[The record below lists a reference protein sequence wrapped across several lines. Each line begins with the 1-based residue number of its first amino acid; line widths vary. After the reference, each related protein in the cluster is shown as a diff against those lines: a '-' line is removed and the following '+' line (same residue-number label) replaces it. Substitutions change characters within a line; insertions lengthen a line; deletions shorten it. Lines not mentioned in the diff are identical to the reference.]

1 MSSLP
6 RCVEKQLDSVVQSPK
21 GLRLNSLGGKLGLLL
36 GGLLMGILLAEATA
50 RFIAPNQAA
59 DLLFNA
65 SDASPMNLYI
75 IDNDTRVTTA
85 PNIDASIESLDY
97 SVKIKTNK
105 LGLRGPALSKTS
117 PKTEHWIAVGDSFTM
132 SVQVDQEDTFSGKLS
147 TMSGAQVWNAGVD
160 GYSTWQA
167 TLRVQQIK
175 EHLPIKRVLLTFF
188 TGNDFQDNERFL
200 AMKRSPLPGPA
211 GSPIPRP
218 TIPNS
223 EIWLMQHSYIYAHY
237 RIWNKV
243 QQLGSPHDFS
253 KGNWQDELRLF
264 TLDGEKRRS
273 QLRNQS
279 KRALQ
284 QLRDYTRQNNME
296 LMVAIAP
303 PAFVIHPER
312 LNATFDLVDLD
323 PKRADVDAPQQLV
336 RDILTEL
343 KIDYCDLSPAL
354 RDANQP
360 YLTFDGHWTLEGHTV
375 VADAIATCW
384 GIP

>member
-1 MSSLP
+1 MHTSSICDPIQVESEMSFLP
-6 RCVEKQLDSVVQSPK
+6 KCVEKQLDSVVQSPK
-21 GLRLNSLGGKLGLLL
+21 GLRLNSLGGKLGLLV

-85 PNIDASIESLDY
+85 PNIDTSIESLDY

-105 LGLRGPALSKTS
+105 LGLSGPALSKTS

-132 SVQVDQEDTFSGKLS
+132 SVQVDQEDTFSG
-147 TMSGAQVWNAGVD
+147 TTFYQVW
-160 GYSTWQA
+160 STSMECWCRWLFYMA
-167 TLRVQQIK
+167 SNLRVQQIK

-303 PAFVIHPER
+303 LHLSF
-312 LNATFDLVDLD
+312 
-323 PKRADVDAPQQLV
+323 
-336 RDILTEL
+336 IL
-343 KIDYCDLSPAL
+343 KD
-354 RDANQP
+354 
-360 YLTFDGHWTLEGHTV
+360 
-375 VADAIATCW
+375 
-384 GIP
+384 

>member
-1 MSSLP
+1 MP
-6 RCVEKQLDSVVQSPK
+6 NPK
-21 GLRLNSLGGKLGLLL
+21 KSRLNSLGGKV
-36 GGLLMGILLAEATA
+36 GLLMGGLLIGLLLVEGVA
-50 RFIAPNQAA
+50 RIIAPNQAA

-65 SDASPMNLYI
+65 SDASPMNLYV
-75 IDNDTRVTTA
+75 IDKETRVTTA
-85 PNIDASIESLDY
+85 PNLDSAIESLDY
-97 SVKIKTNK
+97 TVKIKTNE
-105 LGLRGPALSKTS
+105 LGLRGPALSKIS
-117 PKTEHWIAVGDSFTM
+117 TETPHWIAVGDSFTM
-132 SVQVDQEDTFSGKLS
+132 SVQVNQKDTFSGQLS
-147 TMSGAQVWNAGVD
+147 AKSGAQIWNAGVD

-200 AMKRSPLPGPA
+200 AMQRSPLPGPE

-218 TIPNS
+218 NIPNS

-237 RIWNKV
+237 RIWNKIR
-243 QQLGSPHDFS
+243 QLGSPHDFS

-284 QLRDYTRQNNME
+284 QLRDYTRQNDME

-312 LNATFDLVDLD
+312 LDATFKLVDLD
-323 PKRADVDAPQQLV
+323 PNRADVDAPQQLV
-336 RDILTEL
+336 QDILTEL
-343 KIDYCDLSPAL
+343 KIPLCDLSPAL
-354 RDANQP
+354 RSVEQP

-384 GIP
+384 GIQ

>member
-1 MSSLP
+1 M
-6 RCVEKQLDSVVQSPK
+6 
-21 GLRLNSLGGKLGLLL
+21 
-36 GGLLMGILLAEATA
+36 GGLLMGLVLAEGAA
-50 RFIAPNQAA
+50 RIIAPNQAA

-65 SDASPMNLYI
+65 SDASPMNLYV
-75 IDNDTRVTTA
+75 IDKDTRVTTA
-85 PNIDASIESLDY
+85 PNIDTSIESLDY
-97 SVKIKTNK
+97 TVKIKTNE
-105 LGLRGPALSKTS
+105 LGLRGPGLSQV
-117 PKTEHWIAVGDSFTM
+117 PTETPHWIAVGDSFTM
-132 SVQVDQEDTFSGKLS
+132 SVQVDQENTFSGQLS
-147 TMSGAQVWNAGVD
+147 TKSGAQVWNAGVD

-200 AMKRSPLPGPA
+200 AMQRSPLPGPA

-312 LNATFDLVDLD
+312 LDATFELVDLD
-323 PKRADVDAPQQLV
+323 PNRADVDAPQQLV
-336 RDILTEL
+336 MDILTEL
-343 KIDYCDLSPAL
+343 KIPHCDLSPAL
-354 RDANQP
+354 RKANQP

-375 VADAIATCW
+375 VADAIANCW

>member
-1 MSSLP
+1 M
-6 RCVEKQLDSVVQSPK
+6 QNPK
-21 GLRLNSLGGKLGLLL
+21 KPPKNSFGAKLGLLM
-36 GGLLMGILLAEATA
+36 GGLLIGLVLAEGVA
-50 RFIAPNQAA
+50 RIIAPNQAA

-65 SDASPMNLYI
+65 SDASPMNLYV
-75 IDNDTRVTTA
+75 IDKETRVTTA
-85 PNIDASIESLDY
+85 PNLNTSIESLDY
-97 SVKIKTNK
+97 TVQIQTNE
-105 LGLRGPALSKTS
+105 LGLRGPKLSEVSNDT
-117 PKTEHWIAVGDSFTM
+117 PHWIAVGDSFTM
-132 SVQVDQEDTFSGKLS
+132 SVQVDQENTFSGQLS
-147 TMSGAQVWNAGVD
+147 AKSGTQIWNAGVD

-175 EHLPIKRVLLTFF
+175 EHLPINRVLLTFF

-200 AMKRSPLPGPA
+200 AMQRSPLPGPA

-218 TIPNS
+218 SIPGS

-237 RIWNKV
+237 RIWNKI
-243 QQLGSPHDFS
+243 QQLGSPTDFS

-264 TLDGEKRRS
+264 TLDGEKRRG
-273 QLRNQS
+273 QLRGQT

-312 LNATFDLVDLD
+312 LDATFELVDLD
-323 PKRADVDAPQQLV
+323 PKRADVDAPQQLAV
-336 RDILTEL
+336 DILKEL
-343 KIDYCDLSPAL
+343 RIPYCDLSPAL
-354 RDANQP
+354 REATQS

-375 VADAIATCW
+375 VADTIASCL
-384 GIP
+384 GIQ